1 MKQCVDQP
9 FREGTKGR
17 RRSRLIHDAGFA
29 KTGWVWQPYYNALRE
44 TTPLLF
50 VLGRTMVISPW
61 WRGAVIYQIYP
72 RSFQD
77 SNGDGIGD
85 LKGITERL
93 DHVASLGVDAIW
105 LSPFFA
111 SPMKDFGYDVSDY
124 RAVDPVFGSLADF
137 DRLLGR
143 AHALGLKVVID
154 QVYAHT
160 SDAHGWFLE
169 SRGSRKNKK
178 ADWYVWAD
186 PRPDGSPPNN
196 WLSVFYGPCW
206 TWDGRRG
213 QYYLHNFLPSQPNL
227 NVHNSKVQRAL
238 FDTARFWLA
247 RGVDGFRLDAIN
259 FAMHDP
265 ALRDNPPVKNRK
277 LPRKR
282 PFDFQRHLY
291 NQSQPELVPF
301 IENLAKVVRSF
312 GPDRFTVA
320 EVGGEHAPREMR
332 LFTAGTDRF
341 NTSYGFDFLS
351 ADKLTPQLVLEAVSG
366 WKDNEGWPSWAFSN
380 HDAPRVVSRWGSAQA
395 GESWARLL
403 LMLLMSLRGNI
414 FLYQGEE
421 LGLTQANIP
430 FERLRDPEAIAN
442 WPASQGRD
450 GARTPMP
457 WSNAG
462 AFRGFSTVE
471 PWLPMPPEHAACAV
485 EAQEKNPTSVLALT
499 RQLVRLRKEH
509 PALRLGRFK
518 ALTLPPPLL
527 GFERQEGSQRIRCL
541 FNLHQAPRRCPAVKD
556 GRLLFTSGKI
566 DHAKGVMA
574 GLSACW
580 LLL

>member
-1 MKQCVDQP
+1 M
-9 FREGTKGR
+9 T
-17 RRSRLIHDAGFA
+17 GFA
-29 KTGWVWQPYYNALRE
+29 KTGCVWQPYYNAPRE
-44 TTPLLF
+44 ATPLPF
-50 VLGRTMVISPW
+50 PFGRTMTQSPW
-61 WRGAVIYQIYP
+61 WRGAVVYQIYP

-77 SNGDGIGD
+77 SNGDGVGD

-124 RAVDPVFGSLADF
+124 RAVDPVFGSLQDF
-137 DRLLGR
+137 DRLLAR

-160 SDAHGWFLE
+160 SDAHAWFQE
-169 SRGSRKNKK
+169 SRNSRKNKK
-178 ADWYVWAD
+178 HDWYVWAD
-186 PRPDGSPPNN
+186 PKPDGTPPNN

-227 NVHNSKVQRAL
+227 NVNNPRVQRAL
-238 FDTARFWLA
+238 LDTARFWLK

-265 ALRDNPPVKNRK
+265 SLKDNPPVKDRK
-277 LPRKR
+277 VPRKR
-282 PFDFQRHLY
+282 PFDFQHHIH

-301 IENLAKVVRSF
+301 IEELAKVVRSF

-332 LFTAGTDRF
+332 LFTAGQNRF

-351 ADKLTPQLVLEAVSG
+351 AEKLTPELVLKTVSG
-366 WKDNEGWPSWAFSN
+366 WKVHEGWPSWAFSN
-380 HDAPRVVSRWGSAQA
+380 HDAPRAVSRWGSPDAQDA
-395 GESWARLL
+395 WAKLL
-403 LMLLMSLRGNI
+403 LTLLMSLRGNV

-421 LGLTQANIP
+421 LGLTQAHVP
-430 FERLRDPEAIAN
+430 FDRLRDPEAIAN
-442 WPASQGRD
+442 WPTNQGRD

-457 WSNAG
+457 WSADA
-462 AFRGFSTVE
+462 AFGGFCATE
-471 PWLPMPPEHAACAV
+471 PWLPMPAEHVGRAV
-485 EAQEKNPTSVLALT
+485 AVQEKDANSVLALT
-499 RQLVRLRKEH
+499 RQLVRLRKAH
-509 PALRLGRFK
+509 PSLRSGQFQGLKLR
-518 ALTLPPPLL
+518 APLL
-527 GFERQEGSQRIRCL
+527 GFERREGSEHIRCL
-541 FNLHQAPRRCPAVKD
+541 FNLGRSARRCAGLKD
-556 GRLLFTSGKI
+556 GRLLFTNGAI
-566 DHAKGVMA
+566 DQKKSVMG

-580 LLL
+580 LQL